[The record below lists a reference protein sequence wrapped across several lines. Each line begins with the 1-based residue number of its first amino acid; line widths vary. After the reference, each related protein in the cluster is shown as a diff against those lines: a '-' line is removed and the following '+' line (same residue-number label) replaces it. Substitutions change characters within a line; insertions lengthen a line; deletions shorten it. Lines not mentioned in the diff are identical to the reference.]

1 MVNKMGK
8 NLKESVRRYQKEH
21 REKLFLD
28 VAKGTKAKYKAFAEK
43 HGMSM
48 TAFITALV
56 EAEIAKDTDFTSA
69 WQEQVEAERAEQDAA
84 KQSEIDRIKSENAA
98 AMKESLKK

>member
-8 NLKESVRRYQKEH
+8 NLKESIRRYQKEH

-43 HGMSM
+43 HGVSM

-56 EAEIAKDTDFTSA
+56 EAEIAKDTEFCAA
-69 WQEQVEAERAEQDAA
+69 WQEKVASEQSA
-84 KQSEIDRIKSENAA
+84 KESEMQSVVDRLKAENAQ
-98 AMKESLKK
+98 SIQNR